1 LKEIWNLAGY
11 RRDTFLNRP
20 EFFIFIAYTM
30 LMQANPDAPLNFH
43 SLRQS
48 MPYLT
53 GLPRFNGIELP
64 NPPVAKASFNPFEEL
79 DFDDFE
85 GF

>member
-1 LKEIWNLAGY
+1 
-11 RRDTFLNRP
+11 
-20 EFFIFIAYTM
+20 
-30 LMQANPDAPLNFH
+30 
-43 SLRQS
+43 